1 MGGGDIQGNV
11 EFTFNPKVV
20 FPSTGGVSN
29 FPNLLQSD
37 ISQWFVDISN
47 GPYPGFNEASLNTID
62 KFVGGWEIIGQDAF
76 NFTNLKLKVGNSQ
89 NLTDIFEQPEYLT
102 DICSGAFKGLDLDGR
117 IDFSSSY
124 EVLTNIGEEAFKDN
138 SFSGIRLADL
148 SNLTTLG
155 NNVFQNGLN
164 ISGGEITLSNL
175 PELTSIPEF
184 AFADNVS
191 NSKLT
196 LELLP
201 KVKTIEQYAFYNS
214 SISGDVTISGLE
226 LLSSISS
233 YAFGTTHLSQAAQ
246 IRSVEFVDL
255 PKLESIGV
263 LKDNFSFGNDN
274 LVLKNLPSYTDD
286 ASLIDLRNNLGQN
299 NDSSFTGDLTL
310 EGLPGLTSIQDFSGF
325 ARNFT
330 GKLTIKDCSNL
341 LEIKEEAF
349 KDCNFTELEIS
360 NNNLICINQNAFE
373 NNYLSG
379 SLSLNIENLTF
390 IGKAAFKNNPDLNG
404 TLTIKNSN
412 TNVAIMDEAF
422 MDTCFSKV
430 SLNIGTPAGS
440 YISNNVFP
448 QLNGVQDTTNTI
460 TWKNSSF
467 TISYEGEFIWN
478 VPTPTFTATA
488 PIVNF

>member
-1 MGGGDIQGNV
+1 MGGADIQGNV

-76 NFTNLKLKVGNSQ
+76 NFTNLKLKVDNSQ

-124 EVLTNIGEEAFKDN
+124 EVLTNIGEEAFKNN

-155 NNVFQNGLN
+155 NNVFQTGLN

-201 KVKTIEQYAFYNS
+201 KVQTIEQYAFYNS

-233 YAFGTTHLSQAAQ
+233 YAFGTSHLSQAAQ

-255 PKLESIGV
+255 PKLESVGV

-341 LEIKEEAF
+341 TQLYVGAFQDCKFTDLEIE
-349 KDCNFTELEIS
+349 N
-360 NNNLICINQNAFE
+360 NNNLKFIFE
-373 NNYLSG
+373 NVFQNNDLSG
-379 SLSLNIENLTF
+379 SLTLNSKNLFLINSNAFRNNPNLSGKLTISSEFAQLF
-390 IGKAAFKNNPDLNG
+390 IGN
-404 TLTIKNSN
+404 
-412 TNVAIMDEAF
+412 EAF
-422 MDTCFSKV
+422 LDTCFSQV
-430 SLNIGTPAGS
+430 SLTR
-440 YISNNVFP
+440 SNPGLLQVYENVFP

-460 TWKNSSF
+460 TWDNSGF
-467 TISYEGEFIWN
+467 TISYETELIWN
-478 VPTPTFTATA
+478 VPP
-488 PIVNF
+488 